1 MFQTPT
7 HLSCLRCYTPTH
19 VMPEIRNS
27 FIGQEHIFEQS
38 KWPPADL
45 QAQDGENVFAIVFVS
60 FVRS

>member
-1 MFQTPT
+1 
-7 HLSCLRCYTPTH
+7 
-19 VMPEIRNS
+19 MPEIRNS